1 MEFSLQVKEMC
12 EFKVFLNGK
21 KVFEDV
27 VYVRA
32 QDGKVLLRD
41 ILGRS
46 KEVQGCQ
53 IVEVD
58 VASEKLLLK

>member
-1 MEFSLQVKEMC
+1 MC
-12 EFKVFLNGK
+12 EFKVFRNGE

-27 VYVRA
+27 VYARVR
-32 QDGKVLLRD
+32 DGKVLLRD

-46 KEVQGCQ
+46 KEFQGCR

-58 VASEKLLLK
+58 VGLEKLLLE

>member
-1 MEFSLQVKEMC
+1 MC
-12 EFKVFLNGK
+12 EFKVFRNGE

-27 VYVRA
+27 VYARVR
-32 QDGKVLLRD
+32 DGKVLLRD

-46 KEVQGCQ
+46 KEFQGCR

-58 VASEKLLLK
+58 VGLEKLLIE